1 MSGETVVPI
10 GGPAG
15 GLAGSPAGGLAGG
28 AAGPEPDKY
37 ARIRRDNAIK
47 IFISHKQE
55 EGEAAR
61 KIKGLL
67 EYFGNDRLSCFVS
80 ELIAPGKPY
89 PEKIEEEL
97 RESLWFLFLYTD
109 PQLSWDWCLYE
120 AGMFRGWMEA
130 HDRLTCLYH
139 RSGHLPDAIS
149 RFQAVKADPEGI
161 EIFLR
166 DLYTKPALPAVEP
179 SGEGD
184 PGIPAMDPINPKIAD
199 SKEDFD
205 RLIERLCDAVGS
217 PAPEK
222 EKLYHKKYVFLTP
235 KWPVDGEPPSWPLKD
250 GDARID
256 LAACAVETD
265 DKTAAMFGLPAAPRD
280 ATWEDLVGHYIRQA
294 DSDRRWLDEL
304 EKTLD
309 LACRRLAFQP
319 VFANFRALESGKI
332 FRPMIYRT
340 DFALDGS
347 TCECRLVFIESL
359 SRGASREQPEDLRVL
374 LTSLRMAIR
383 LRWEVIERFHNKI
396 ETLHA
401 DNPNAA
407 IGAELK
413 ERLEVIQR
421 ESDSLGLLDR
431 DKLISVFPEHERQ
444 KVEELYDQWEDLGET
459 LFDAERIVDQ
469 EHRYSDME
477 FALGR
482 LAELNEEYLKM
493 ATQLF
498 SEKSS

>member
-10 GGPAG
+10 GGPA
-15 GLAGSPAGGLAGG
+15 PG
-28 AAGPEPDKY
+28 AVVSEPDKY
-37 ARIRRDNAIK
+37 ARIRKDNAIK

-61 KIKGLL
+61 KIKSLL

-89 PEKIEEEL
+89 PERIEEEL

-109 PQLSWDWCLYE
+109 PQLTWDWCLYE

-139 RSGHLPDAIS
+139 REGHLPDAIS
-149 RFQAVKADPEGI
+149 RFQAVKAEPEGV

-166 DLYTKPALPAVEP
+166 DLYTKPPLPAIEP
-179 SGEGD
+179 AGGD
-184 PGIPAMDPINPKIAD
+184 GGIAAMDPINPKIAD

-205 RLIERLCDAVGS
+205 SLVARLCDAVGS

-222 EKLYHKKYVFLTP
+222 ERLYHNKYIFLTP
-235 KWPVDGEPPSWPLKD
+235 KWPLEGAPSWPLKD
-250 GDARID
+250 ADARIE
-256 LAACAVETD
+256 LASCAVATND
-265 DKTAAMFGLPAAPRD
+265 RTAALFGLSAAPRD
-280 ATWEDLVGHYIRQA
+280 ATWDDLVGHYTGQE
-294 DSDRRWLDEL
+294 DSDQRWLSEL
-304 EKTLD
+304 EDTLN

-347 TCECRLVFIESL
+347 TCECRLIFIESL
-359 SRGASREQPEDLRVL
+359 SRGSSREQPEDLRVL
-374 LTSLRMAIR
+374 LTSLRLAIR
-383 LRWEVIERFHNKI
+383 LRWEVIERFHTRL

-401 DNPNAA
+401 ENPKAA

-413 ERLEVIQR
+413 ERLEVIQQ
-421 ESDSLGLLDR
+421 ESESLGLLDR
-431 DKLISVFPEHERQ
+431 EKLVKVFPEHERQ
-444 KVEELYDQWEDLGET
+444 KVDEMYDEWEELGAT
-459 LFDAERIVDQ
+459 LFDAEKIVDQ
-469 EHRYSDME
+469 DGRYSDME
-477 FALGR
+477 VALGR
-482 LAELNEEYLKM
+482 LAKLNENYLRM
-493 ATQLF
+493 ATKLF